1 MAQREP
7 SARQFL
13 DNRAGPAAVLQHA
26 ALVVHIKALRAVAAV
41 GQPEKLWLA
50 DDLPLV
56 HGLHVGN
63 IKAVA
68 NHGAPVGGNQA
79 IGVRP
84 QVVVFVHHVE
94 RGDGGGL
101 RRGRIEPHQPEAFD
115 NVPCAGGEA
124 AALLHGLGYGGG
136 GGILA
141 LRDNVAAMQPAGDG
155 FLHDAAAFEVRAHV
169 WAEGI
174 GGFQAA

>member
-13 DNRAGPAAVLQHA
+13 DNRAGPAAVFQHA

-41 GQPEKLWLA
+41 GQPEKLRLA
-50 DDLPLV
+50 HDLPLV
-56 HGLHVGN
+56 HGLHVGDV
-63 IKAVA
+63 KAVA
-68 NHGAPVGGNQA
+68 YHGAPVGGNQA

-84 QVVVFVHHVE
+84 QVVVFVYHVE